1 MKKIIL
7 SILVLAMLISLTACT
22 EVLQMNQRLLV
33 QGIGVDKSE
42 DGFKISMQILN
53 LEQSTKENKTT
64 PKEVQTVS
72 AFGETVGDAI
82 DNIQN
87 KTGKKPLFSQ
97 TLVLIIGKE
106 AAKTGTRS
114 FIDFFIR
121 HNEIN
126 PSVEIAVSENKA
138 EDILKAEFDEKI
150 ISAEE
155 ILSVLKSS
163 HEYSSKL
170 NFNFGNFINLLESY
184 SDVSTHYVKIKKDGK
199 DTKIACD
206 EIAVFKEDKFEGVL
220 DNNESKGYL
229 ILKGKAKSMT
239 DIATTKE
246 GVKVT
251 YVISDIYN
259 NLEIEKEK
267 DKYKEKIKIKIKA
280 YIDEAEKEID
290 LDETF
295 EDIKRSIKERIQ
307 SLIDKVINK
316 SMYEYK
322 TDILSFFKKF
332 SEKFPNEVS
341 SKEDFISKFNYEVN
355 LEVDLKLT
363 K

>member
-7 SILVLAMLISLTACT
+7 SVLILVLLLSLTACT

-33 QGIGVDKSE
+33 QGIGVDKAE
-42 DGFKISMQILN
+42 EGFKICMQILN
-53 LEQSTKENKTT
+53 LDQSTKENKTT

-72 AFGETVGDAI
+72 AFGETVGDAVE
-82 DNIQN
+82 NIKNQ
-87 KTGKKPLFSQ
+87 TGKKPLFSQ
-97 TLVLIIGKE
+97 SLVLIIGKE
-106 AAKTGTRS
+106 AAKAGVRS

-126 PSVEIAVSENKA
+126 PSVEVAVSEDKA
-138 EDILKAEFDEKI
+138 ENVLKAEFDEKI

-184 SDVSTHYVKIKKDGK
+184 SDAATHYLKIQKDAKGS
-199 DTKIACD
+199 KISSG
-206 EIAVFKEDKFEGVL
+206 EIAVFREDKFEGTL

-239 DIATTKE
+239 DIALTKND
-246 GVKVT
+246 VKIT

-259 NLEIEKEK
+259 NLEIKKED
-267 DKYKEKIKIKIKA
+267 DKYKENIKIKVKA
-280 YIDEAEKEID
+280 YVDESEKEID
-290 LDETF
+290 LDENV
-295 EDIKRSIKERIQ
+295 EDIKIAIKERIQ
-307 SLIDKVINK
+307 NLIDKVISK
-316 SMYEYK
+316 SMYQYK
-322 TDILSFFKKF
+322 ADVLSFFKKF
-332 SEKFPNEVS
+332 SEKFPNEAHP
-341 SKEDFISKFNYEVN
+341 KEEFLDKFSYDLD